1 MALSVV
7 YTVVNGV
14 VYSEDRGGTVTD
26 YRPDTLGSTA
36 ALTQGNTV
44 TATYVYWPYG
54 EVRAKTGSG
63 TTNFTYVG
71 TLGYYNDT
79 SLRTYVRA
87 RHYRQNAG
95 RWMTVDPLWPAEG
108 TYSYSLD
115 RPITLTD
122 RTGLI
127 VPLIVLALIAG
138 IISCLISLGI
148 SLVRSQISGEDGR
161 VAWCKGGTKC
171 LANGLAAGIG
181 VVVGIAQPELACGLA
196 IAASLVGLLADS
208 LCPCIAG
215 CCKAPSLCDLLKA
228 AFSAAAGCAGFF
240 GVKDEI
246 INWVGSL
253 LSWFAKELARYAGGV
268 LSGILASV
276 IGGFGKIACDWA
288 PGGPKGGGIWA
299 GGGGGLAQ
307 PI

>member
-87 RHYRQNAG
+87 RHYRQKAG
-95 RWMTVDPLWPAEG
+95 RWMTVDPYYSTGSVDQYYVTGNPVQFTDPMG
-108 TYSYSLD
+108 TIPVLCLAALACLG
-115 RPITLTD
+115 IAAL
-122 RTGLI
+122 GLLLSCLGKPNLANCI
-127 VPLIVLALIAG
+127 KCHISKNPWLVAVAIACAAVLAI
-138 IISCLISLGI
+138 CLGEWILGLLRGVAVAPKPIPVGALASGVVNIPNELGDPDPSLLGHCCSRCTDWCSIFISLPMGTSTFLI
-148 SLVRSQISGEDGR
+148 CYDG
-161 VAWCKGGTKC
+161 C
-171 LANGLAAGIG
+171 LA
-181 VVVGIAQPELACGLA
+181 AC
-196 IAASLVGLLADS
+196 
-208 LCPCIAG
+208 
-215 CCKAPSLCDLLKA
+215 
-228 AFSAAAGCAGFF
+228 
-240 GVKDEI
+240 
-246 INWVGSL
+246 
-253 LSWFAKELARYAGGV
+253 
-268 LSGILASV
+268 LSGD
-276 IGGFGKIACDWA
+276 CDSAYYPWD
-288 PGGPKGGGIWA
+288 
-299 GGGGGLAQ
+299 
-307 PI
+307 